1 MQDINL
7 KSKNSLVISSV
18 LLALLP
24 LREQPSF
31 DKILKENQSTKLIS
45 TKGIPFKQKVLQKR
59 NNLYKKG
66 IPGVRKKTVALNR
79 DRVFIGWPSANRK
92 KGSKKG
98 VLLERK
104 RKCKFM

>member
-7 KSKNSLVISSV
+7 KSKNSLVISSM

-66 IPGVRKKTVALNR
+66 IPGVRKKNSG
-79 DRVFIGWPSANRK
+79 FEQ
-92 KGSKKG
+92 GSGFHWLAFGQSGEK
-98 VLLERK
+98 V
-104 RKCKFM
+104 